1 MANDHALHRCV
12 TEFMLDT
19 CCYDTKTSHCALLA
33 CLIRSLTMAASD
45 CEAVSSG
52 SSAEFY
58 IEPMLPYVDDIDIMS
73 CFNHSLAIPVGHTPP
88 TELPS
93 HFLPSVTAYKIIDSH
108 PPGFV
113 YLMPSY
119 TLTRNESGYYSVER
133 RTANGDTPLFL
144 LKHDTQLTAKVVSD
158 KIRSFAY
165 FHHCLTQKEHGP
177 AVQTGTV
184 VHLTSSIHCRQRD
197 YFSFMEAVK
206 RPSFYDFVLC
216 MRCLCW
222 PPQAA
227 DWPKRKRNH
236 GVPEQTAVVMVVRNG
251 CDLVGAVH
259 PTCRRD
265 EWMNK
270 HQWRLSFSRAEVT
283 LLNSWTPVQQII
295 YHMLRFVLKRKG
307 LSATDD
313 KEQTFP
319 KLSNYHIKTLMLW
332 ECEQKP
338 QSWWSAESSLIKLCS
353 LLLHKLSD
361 WVEDKHCQHYFISN
375 CNLFDHFQ
383 HASLT
388 VCKDLERLTDSSVL
402 LCWFMDNYVCECA
415 QLCPRQVSTLFET
428 MRSKGTLKKAIDVV
442 VDWKLNWLPIEHLL
456 IYHMC
461 EVLILYD
468 FQNFYLWDKLTQM
481 RIKEL
486 QNFDPRLRDY
496 YVAVTGLQV
505 ACTISVHRLTADLLE
520 ELWILFDPIN
530 ATDTDTAVNRPE
542 SGGLLCIRKAIKLA
556 TLTSARSSALEML
569 HNEMSKAYLH
579 HSFVCGH
586 DSIHCFVHALLAAL
600 YYKSEQY
607 LSAID
612 HCNQVLSQRCCDQY
626 GSHCIGAEYLPQIDG
641 SVDAVTGLILLYQHL
656 RRNAKLQN
664 RSYRTPDRE
673 CASHET
679 FLKRIL
685 VRSQAWAPGQKSRSS
700 SHEPDSLRLVALTTH
715 SLARYL
721 YVQCSAAVHT
731 KLSIVKLYQQRLF
744 QAKQP
749 LLGDLLLFRLIKMQ
763 LDERIDTAVSKERT
777 PADENKVSSSM
788 DTTGVVKTLEL
799 VALELS
805 YAKDTTR
812 DAGNDGSRTM
822 NTTRLVKTLELVAL
836 ENLIRARQVMV
847 REMHC
852 KQFSAVNEFEAL
864 YAYRCGLFEECIE
877 ICQRDISILR
887 STDSMQQYFVA
898 FPAML
903 SLLDGELVSV
913 FGIIQ
918 ILCPNFF
925 FELGYINSNFYEH
938 CRIHLLTLLLY
949 LIFCCQR
956 NRRGDSIGD
965 AVDLVQHIRDEMYSA
980 NDRFFFD
987 FFDRL
992 ILRLTYRSLILFMET
1007 RLC

>member
-19 CCYDTKTSHCALLA
+19 CCFDTKTSHCALLA
-33 CLIRSLTMAASD
+33 CLIRSLTMAAID

-58 IEPMLPYVDDIDIMS
+58 IEPMLQYVDDIDIMS
-73 CFNHSLAIPVGHTPP
+73 CFSHSLAIPVGHTPP

-93 HFLPSVTAYKIIDSH
+93 HFLPSVTAYEIIDSH

-119 TLTRNESGYYSVER
+119 TLMRNESGFYAVER
-133 RTANGDTPLFL
+133 RTTNGDTPLFL
-144 LKHDTQLTAKVVSD
+144 LKHDSQLNAKVVSD
-158 KIRSFAY
+158 KIRTFAY
-165 FHHCLTQKEHGP
+165 FAHCLTQKEHGP
-177 AVQTGTV
+177 AVQTGMT
-184 VHLTSSIHCRQRD
+184 VHLTPSIHCRQD
-197 YFSFMEAVK
+197 YFSFMEAAK
-206 RPSFYDFVLC
+206 RPSYYDFVLC

-227 DWPKRKRNH
+227 DWLKRKRNH
-236 GVPEQTAVVMVVRNG
+236 GVPDHITINKIVSNG

-259 PTCRRD
+259 PTCRQH

-295 YHMLRFVLKRKG
+295 YHMLRYVLKRKG

-353 LLLHKLSD
+353 ALLHKLSD

-388 VCKDLERLTDSSVL
+388 CCKDLKRLTDSSVL
-402 LCWFMDNYVCECA
+402 LCWFVDHYVCECA
-415 QLCPRQVSTLFET
+415 QLCPREVSTFFET

-456 IYHMC
+456 AYHMC
-461 EVLILYD
+461 EVLLLYD
-468 FQNFYLWDKLTQM
+468 FQNFYLWGKLTQM

-505 ACTISVHRLTADLLE
+505 ALSISVHRLTADFLE

-542 SGGLLCIRKAIKLA
+542 SGLLFIRKAIKLA
-556 TLTSARSSALEML
+556 TLTSVRSSALEML
-569 HNEMSKAYLH
+569 HSEMSKAYLH
-579 HSFVCGH
+579 HSFVFGH
-586 DSIHCFVHALLAAL
+586 ESIHCFVHALLAAL

-607 LSAID
+607 LTAID
-612 HCNQVLSQRCCDQY
+612 HCKQVLSQRCCDQY
-626 GSHCIGAEYLPQIDG
+626 GSRCIEAESLPQIDG
-641 SVDAVTGLILLYQHL
+641 SVDAVTGLILLYRHV
-656 RRNAKLQN
+656 RRNENLQN
-664 RSYRTPDRE
+664 RSYRTQDHEYVSRE
-673 CASHET
+673 S
-679 FLKRIL
+679 FLERIQ
-685 VRSQAWAPGQKSRSS
+685 VGSQAWDPGQKSRSS
-700 SHEPDSLRLVALTTH
+700 SPEPDSLHPVALTTH
-715 SLARYL
+715 SLACYL

-731 KLSIVKLYQQRLF
+731 KLSIVKLYQKHLSL
-744 QAKQP
+744 AKQP
-749 LLGDLLLFRLIKMQ
+749 LLGDLLLFRLINMQ
-763 LDERIDTAVSKERT
+763 LSERIDTAVSKERT
-777 PADENKVSSSM
+777 PANENKVSSSM

-805 YAKDTTR
+805 YAKDRTR

-822 NTTRLVKTLELVAL
+822 DTTRLVKTLELVAL

-877 ICQRDISILR
+877 ICQRYIGVLR

-925 FELGYINSNFYEH
+925 FELGYNFNFHEH
-938 CRIHLLTLLLY
+938 CRIELLTLLLY

-965 AVDLVQHIRDEMYSA
+965 AVDLVQRIRDETYSV
-980 NDRFFFD
+980 NDHVL
-987 FFDRL
+987 FDRL
-992 ILRLTYRSLILFMET
+992 ILRLTYRSLILFIET